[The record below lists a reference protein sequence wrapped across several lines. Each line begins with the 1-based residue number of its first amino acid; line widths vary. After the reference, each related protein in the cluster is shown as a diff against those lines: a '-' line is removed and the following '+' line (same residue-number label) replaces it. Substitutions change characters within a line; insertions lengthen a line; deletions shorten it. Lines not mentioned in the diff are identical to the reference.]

1 MFKENI
7 VDQNRH
13 RQSHQT
19 NLIADPGNLGAIPV
33 NQGSGVVPVTTA
45 AAETRTLAIPKFLG
59 QRLEIICDVYVGDAT
74 ITVASAINQ
83 TGNNTI
89 TLGAAAGF
97 IVLVASQLAG
107 VLVWRVAANDGAP
120 CSTVM

>member
-59 QRLEIICDVYVGDAT
+59 QRLEIICDVYAVGDAV

-83 TGNNTI
+83 AGNNAI
-89 TLGAAAGF
+89 TLGAAADF

-107 VLVWRVAANDGAP
+107 VLVWRVAANDGAAL
-120 CSTVM
+120 STV